1 MSSDSG
7 PYDPRETGETLTMEN
22 VSLMPNWLGFNAVWA
37 MILVVV
43 CILLLV
49 PSVGL
54 FYVLPWQF
62 GVVGLLAT
70 IAFDVLVLVTALMAS
85 IVTPSHEGTLKYLR
99 SRYAEFRGRE
109 PIRSDSTLPSRNGR
123 DR

>member
-1 MSSDSG
+1 MSDDSG
-7 PYDPRETGETLTMEN
+7 TYDPRETGETVTMEN

-37 MILVVV
+37 LVLIVV

-49 PSVGL
+49 PSVGM

-62 GVVGLLAT
+62 GVLALLAT
-70 IAFDVLVLVTALMAS
+70 LAFDGVLLLTALIAA
-85 IVTPSHEGTLKYLR
+85 ILTPSHEGTWKYLR

-109 PIRSDSTLPSRNGR
+109 PIRSDPTLPSRS

>member
-1 MSSDSG
+1 MSDDSG
-7 PYDPRETGETLTMEN
+7 TYDPRETGETLTMEN

-37 MILVVV
+37 LLLVVV

-49 PSVGL
+49 PSVGV

-62 GVVGLLAT
+62 GVLALLAT
-70 IAFDVLVLVTALMAS
+70 LVFDVVLLLAALIAA
-85 IVTPSHEGTLKYLR
+85 ILTPSHEGTQKYLR
-99 SRYAEFRGRE
+99 SRYAQFRGRE
-109 PIRSDSTLPSRNGR
+109 TVRSDPTLPSRS

>member
-1 MSSDSG
+1 MSNDSG
-7 PYDPRETGETLTMEN
+7 TYDPRETGETLTMEN

-37 MILVVV
+37 LILVVV

-49 PSVGL
+49 PSVGV
-54 FYVLPWQF
+54 FYVLPWEF
-62 GVVGLLAT
+62 GVLALLAT
-70 IAFDVLVLVTALMAS
+70 LAFDVVLLLAALIAA
-85 IVTPSHEGTLKYLR
+85 ILTPSHEGTWKYLR

-109 PIRSDSTLPSRNGR
+109 TIRSDPTLPSRR

>member
-1 MSSDSG
+1 MSDDSG
-7 PYDPRETGETLTMEN
+7 TYDPRETGETVTMEN

-37 MILVVV
+37 LILVVA

-49 PSVGL
+49 PSVGV

-62 GVVGLLAT
+62 GVLALLAT
-70 IAFDVLVLVTALMAS
+70 LAFDAVLLVAALIAA
-85 IVTPSHEGTLKYLR
+85 ILTPSHEGTWKYLW

-109 PIRSDSTLPSRNGR
+109 TIRSDSTLPSRS

>member
-1 MSSDSG
+1 MMSSDSG
-7 PYDPRETGETLTMEN
+7 PYDPRKTGETLTMEN

-37 MILVVV
+37 MGLVVV

-54 FYVLPWQF
+54 FYVLPWQV
-62 GVVGLLAT
+62 GVITLLST
-70 IAFDVLVLVTALMAS
+70 LVFDVLLLASALVTS
-85 IVTPSHEGTLKYLR
+85 IVTPSHEGTLQYLR
-99 SRYAEFRGRE
+99 SRYAEFRGRKS
-109 PIRSDSTLPSRNGR
+109 IRSDSKLPSHT

>member
-1 MSSDSG
+1 MMSSNSG
-7 PYDPRETGETLTMEN
+7 PYDPRERDETLTMEN

-37 MILVVV
+37 MGLVVV

-54 FYVLPWQF
+54 FYVLPWQV
-62 GVVGLLAT
+62 GVIALLAT
-70 IAFDVLVLVTALMAS
+70 LAFDVLLLASALVAS
-85 IVTPSHEGTLKYLR
+85 IVTPSHEGTLQYLR
-99 SRYAEFRGRE
+99 SRYAEFKGRKS
-109 PIRSDSTLPSRNGR
+109 IRSDSELPSRT